1 MGKELDTAGKVVKA
15 ELGGGFSNI
24 KETVYNFL
32 ANCFSWLSTH
42 QGAALIIILC
52 VLALV
57 IWYVL
62 RVRNYRKQ
70 LEEKVKSKSAEIDK
84 TEALLKETK
93 NNLEVL
99 QNKMSDQQSFISEA
113 LLGTITTIT
122 GYDID
127 QLPVFFKFLAK
138 IKGNPL
144 QMADTQVNTG
154 PEVLLLEEMIDDA
167 ATENDAEEKIA
178 SSTGPEEAGAPD
190 KNGEK

>member
-42 QGAALIIILC
+42 QGVALIIILC

-84 TEALLKETK
+84 KEA
-93 NNLEVL
+93 
-99 QNKMSDQQSFISEA
+99 F
-113 LLGTITTIT
+113 
-122 GYDID
+122 
-127 QLPVFFKFLAK
+127 
-138 IKGNPL
+138 
-144 QMADTQVNTG
+144 
-154 PEVLLLEEMIDDA
+154 
-167 ATENDAEEKIA
+167 
-178 SSTGPEEAGAPD
+178 AGGM
-190 KNGEK
+190 N